1 MKVIIVFGQ
10 HKSGKTTVVESLVR
24 GISDKGFSVATIKDI
39 HSPDF
44 EPDTQGTDTFRHI
57 SAGSTITV
65 GLGLN
70 KTVIFIPR
78 RINLEKLLENIEG
91 IECDYLII
99 EGNLPVTGVK
109 IFCAISTEEL
119 QVNDPAIIAVS
130 GLVSNII
137 SHSSILPVL
146 HPIYQE
152 KELVNLVLENSK
164 DIKELG

>member
-24 GISDKGFSVATIKDI
+24 GIADKGFSVATIKDI

-44 EPDTQGTDTFRHI
+44 EPDTQGTDTFKHI
-57 SAGSTITV
+57 SAGSTVTV

-70 KTVIFIPR
+70 KTAIFIPR
-78 RINLEKLLENIEG
+78 RINLGKLLDF

-109 IFCAISTEEL
+109 IFCALSTEEL
-119 QVNDPAIIAVS
+119 QVNDPAIIAFS

-137 SHSSILPVL
+137 SHSSIPPVL
-146 HPIYQE
+146 HPIYQQ
-152 KELVNLVLENSK
+152 KELVNLVLENTE
-164 DIKELG
+164 D